1 MAKIKPTFT
10 LVSNANSATTD
21 PGPLSFALN
30 LSAKPANNVLL
41 VDTVESEIWDIDS
54 SHAGGANATVIL
66 HGSDYTSG
74 DPITSG
80 GYVYLKNIS
89 TDTADRYI
97 AIGIETEDATAAVIT
112 GTSSE
117 KRLMTLEPGEFAW
130 FPWDYNQDITADAS
144 HDNQKLEVWVF
155 DRSAT

>member
-41 VDTVESEIWDIDS
+41 VDTVESEIWDIDATGHS
-54 SHAGGANATVIL
+54 PGDATRILEAANF
-66 HGSDYTSG
+66 TSG

-97 AIGIETEDATAAVIT
+97 AIGIETEGATPAVIT
-112 GTSSE
+112 GASAA
-117 KRLMTLEPGEFAW
+117 KRLMTLEPGEFAF

-144 HDNQKLEVWVF
+144 HADQKLEVWVF